1 MQNILLEGFDKNIFG
16 KVLHYKQLL
25 AYTNF
30 DANCPGMFTTQLQ
43 LKGNHAL
50 TSRQLLVYLKSVK
63 HVVKGTLGTS
73 SFPGI

>member
-30 DANCPGMFTTQLQ
+30 DANRPGMFTTQLQ
-43 LKGNHAL
+43 TMHWLADN
-50 TSRQLLVYLKSVK
+50 
-63 HVVKGTLGTS
+63 S
-73 SFPGI
+73 SSI